1 MQHTKW
7 FAIGAL
13 AIVPMMV
20 HADDWACEV
29 ILCLANPQGATAVT
43 ECVPPIKKLW
53 RELAKGH
60 AFPTCN
66 MNTGGAS
73 GNSAS
78 HSWASG
84 RNCPAQYRYWGG
96 VDGSELMCEFNGVV
110 TVKVA
115 GQLYTRVWWNKNDSI
130 IDDYSQGSVI
140 PVGAALQQSQ
150 PVQAFIPVASG
161 E

>member
-1 MQHTKW
+1 MKKMKW
-7 FAIGAL
+7 LAIGTL
-13 AIVPMMV
+13 AFVPMLA

-29 ILCLANPQGATAVT
+29 VLCLANPQGATAVT

-66 MNTGGAS
+66 MNSGDAS

-78 HSWASG
+78 NNWASG
-84 RNCPAQYRYWGG
+84 RNCPPQFRYWGG
-96 VDGSELMCEFNGVV
+96 GDGDQLLCEFTGVV

-115 GQLYTRVWWNKNDSI
+115 NQLYTRVWWNNRESYTQ
-130 IDDYSQGSVI
+130 DYSKADTVHDADA
-140 PVGAALQQSQ
+140 PAAR
-150 PVQAFIPVASG
+150 
-161 E
+161 ED

>member
-1 MQHTKW
+1 MQHMKW
-7 FAIGAL
+7 FSIGTL
-13 AIVPMMV
+13 AILPVMA
-20 HADDWACEV
+20 HADNWACEV
-29 ILCLANPQGATAVT
+29 ILCLANPQGATAVA

-78 HSWASG
+78 HSWANG

-96 VDGSELMCEFNGVV
+96 IDGSELMCEFNGVV
-110 TVKVA
+110 A
-115 GQLYTRVWWNKNDSI
+115 INIASHLYTRVWWNKNESFTE
-130 IDDYSQGSVI
+130 DYSHGAVT
-140 PVGAALQQSQ
+140 PVDTALQPPKAVHASA
-150 PVQAFIPVASG
+150 PTASG
-161 E
+161 D

>member
-7 FAIGAL
+7 LAIGAL
-13 AIVPMMV
+13 AILPVIAL
-20 HADDWACEV
+20 ADDWACEV
-29 ILCLANPQGATAVT
+29 VLCLANPQGATAVT

-60 AFPTCN
+60 VFPTCN

-78 HSWASG
+78 HNWASG
-84 RNCPAQYRYWGG
+84 SNCPAQYRYWGG
-96 VDGSELMCEFNGVV
+96 VDGNELMCEFNGVV

-115 GQLYTRVWWNKNDSI
+115 SQLHTRVWWNKNESI
-130 IDDYSQGSVI
+130 TENYSQGMMMSA
-140 PVGAALQQSQ
+140 GAAQQQSRSA
-150 PVQAFIPVASG
+150 QASAPAARG
-161 E
+161 D

>member
-1 MQHTKW
+1 MKQTKW
-7 FAIGAL
+7 LVIGAL
-13 AIVPMMV
+13 AFAPMLA

-29 ILCLANPQGATAVT
+29 VLCLSNPQGATAVK

-66 MNTGGAS
+66 MNTEGAR

-78 HSWASG
+78 NNWASG
-84 RNCPAQYRYWGG
+84 RNCPPQYRYWGG
-96 VDGSELMCEFNGVV
+96 VEGSELMCQFSGVV

-115 GQLYTRVWWNKNDSI
+115 NQLYTRVWWNGGETYTQ
-130 IDDYSQGSVI
+130 DYSKAVSI
-140 PVGAALQQSQ
+140 PGASM
-150 PVQAFIPVASG
+150 QAAAAPAAN
-161 E
+161 ED

>member
-1 MQHTKW
+1 MKKAKW
-7 FAIGAL
+7 LTIAAL
-13 AIVPMMV
+13 AFAPMLA

-29 ILCLANPQGATAVT
+29 VLCLANPQGATAVT

-66 MNTGGAS
+66 MNTGGVS

-78 HSWASG
+78 NSWASG
-84 RNCPAQYRYWGG
+84 RNCPPQYRYWGG
-96 VDGSELMCEFNGVV
+96 VDGDELLCEFTGVV

-115 GQLYTRVWWNKNDSI
+115 NQLYTRVWWNDGATYTQ
-130 IDDYSQGSVI
+130 DYSKAVTV
-140 PVGAALQQSQ
+140 PGAGVPAA
-150 PVQAFIPVASG
+150 PPAPAAS
-161 E
+161 ED